1 MLQTLREGTG
11 RWAAV
16 GILGF
21 IAITF
26 IFFGNFDF
34 GFSGTTFA
42 AKVNGE
48 DVPLLEFEREY
59 QRAQNE
65 YQRLYP
71 VELTDDLRR
80 ELRRSVVE
88 RMALGRALEQ
98 RARETGYRISDE
110 RLSES
115 IRATQA
121 FQAGGQ
127 FSADTYRLRLAAE
140 GLTPPGYEA
149 LHRRE
154 LELLELQEG
163 IASSTFWTP
172 AEFRRY
178 IEIFN
183 ERRELAYALFTADG
197 FLAEVEIG
205 DADVAAHYAANGA
218 LYMSPETVD
227 LEYIELDQ
235 AAIAATVTVTDRAL
249 EEYFN
254 EQRERFE
261 TAEERRARHILVTV
275 EGGDTAAAEAEAA
288 AIRAR
293 VDAGEDFAALAT
305 ELSDDPGT
313 QAQGGD
319 LGWIA
324 RDQLAGPFEDALFA
338 LSAGEVAGPVQTDF
352 GYHVI
357 KLDEVRAGAAPTLA
371 EVRDQLAAEY
381 QTREAEDLFYEQA
394 NRLEELAFDAYD
406 ELASVATALGVP
418 LETVTGYP
426 RSGNPELFANN
437 APVVQAAFDEE
448 LIASGNNSRLI
459 ELTDDRELGD
469 DRVIVLRV
477 TAHHPPVPLPLES
490 VAEDIREDLARAA
503 AEELAN
509 AAATAFLADLESPVG
524 ASSARDL
531 PPVGASS
538 ARDSPAVG
546 AASAR
551 DLQSAAEARGG
562 TWYASRSVE
571 RTDAQVPTET
581 LAAAFA
587 VRPPLPAGG
596 IRQVVPMASGDT
608 TVFLLTA
615 VMPGDPATV
624 PLEQRDRQQVEL
636 ANEAALSE
644 MTGYAADVRDR
655 ATIRIPDEVLNPQ
668 F

>member
-59 QRAQNE
+59 QRAQNQ
-65 YQRLYP
+65 YQQLYP

-197 FLAEVEIG
+197 FLAEVEIS

-235 AAIAATVTVTDRAL
+235 TAIAATVTVTDRAL

-275 EGGDTAAAEAEAA
+275 EGDDTAAAEAEAA

-313 QAQGGD
+313 RAQGGD

-371 EVRDQLAAEY
+371 EVRDELAAEY

-490 VAEDIREDLARAA
+490 VAEDIREELARAA
-503 AEELAN
+503 AEDLAN
-509 AAATAFLADLESPVG
+509 AAATAFLADLDAPVG

-531 PPVGASS
+531 PAVGAS
-538 ARDSPAVG
+538 
-546 AASAR
+546 SAR

>member
-1 MLQTLREGTG
+1 MLQNLRESTG
-11 RWAAV
+11 RWAAA

-34 GFSGTTFA
+34 GFTGTTFA

-48 DVPLLEFEREY
+48 DIPLLEFEREY
-59 QRAQNE
+59 QRAQNQ
-65 YQRLYP
+65 YQQLYP

-115 IRATQA
+115 IRATEA

-127 FSADTYRLRLAAE
+127 FSPDSYRLRLAAQ

-154 LELLELQEG
+154 LEVLELQEG

-197 FLAEVEIG
+197 FLAEVEIS

-254 EQRERFE
+254 EQRERFQ

-275 EGGDTAAAEAEAA
+275 EGDDTAAAEAEAA

-313 QAQGGD
+313 KAQGGD

-371 EVRDQLAAEY
+371 EVRDELAAEY

-437 APVVQAAFDEE
+437 AAVVQSAFDEE
-448 LIASGNNSRLI
+448 LVASGNNSRLI
-459 ELTDDRELGD
+459 ELAD
-469 DRVIVLRV
+469 DRVMVLCV

-490 VAEDIREDLARAA
+490 VAEEIREELARAA

-509 AAATAFLADLESPVG
+509 AAATAFLADLDAPVG

-531 PPVGASS
+531 PAVGAAS

-546 AASAR
+546 ASSAR

>member
-1 MLQTLREGTG
+1 MLQNLRESTG
-11 RWAAV
+11 RWAAA

-34 GFSGTTFA
+34 GFTGTTFA

-48 DVPLLEFEREY
+48 DIPLLEFEREY
-59 QRAQNE
+59 QRAQNQ
-65 YQRLYP
+65 YQQLYP

-115 IRATQA
+115 IRATEA

-127 FSADTYRLRLAAE
+127 FSPDSYRLRLAAQ

-154 LELLELQEG
+154 LEVLELQEG

-183 ERRELAYALFTADG
+183 ERRELAYALYTADG
-197 FLAEVEIG
+197 FLAEVEIS

-254 EQRERFE
+254 EQRERFQ

-275 EGGDTAAAEAEAA
+275 EGDDTAAAEAEAA

-313 QAQGGD
+313 RAQGGD

-324 RDQLAGPFEDALFA
+324 RDQLAGAFEDALFA

-371 EVRDQLAAEY
+371 EVRDELAAEY
-381 QTREAEDLFYEQA
+381 QTSEAEDLFYEQA

-437 APVVQAAFDEE
+437 AAVVQSAFDEE
-448 LIASGNNSRLI
+448 LVASGNNSRLI
-459 ELTDDRELGD
+459 ELAD
-469 DRVIVLRV
+469 DRVMVLRV

-509 AAATAFLADLESPVG
+509 AAATAFLADLDAPVG
-524 ASSARDL
+524 AS
-531 PPVGASS
+531 
-538 ARDSPAVG
+538 
-546 AASAR
+546 SAR